1 MNNEKNKTS
10 SEVVLKI
17 DGLSKGYKMFARK
30 KDRIIETLF
39 PTVERHGIFEAMHDF
54 NLEVKKGEVLGVL
67 GKMELENQHY

>member
-39 PTVERHGIFEAMHDF
+39 PIIAYLTG
-54 NLEVKKGEVLGVL
+54 KKGWQ
-67 GKMELENQHY
+67 K

>member
-39 PTVERHGIFEAMHDF
+39 PTVERHGIFEAMHYF
-54 NLEVKKGEVLGVL
+54 NIEVKK
-67 GKMELENQHY
+67 